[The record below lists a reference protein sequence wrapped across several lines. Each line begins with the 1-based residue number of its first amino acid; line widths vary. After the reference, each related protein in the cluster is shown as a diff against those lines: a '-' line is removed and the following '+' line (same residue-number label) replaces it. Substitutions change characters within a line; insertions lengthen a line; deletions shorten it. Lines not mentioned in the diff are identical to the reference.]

1 MKAVILVGN
10 EEKTKNKSP
19 QDFYFYDDNMQL
31 WEFGMEIKDL
41 KDFYDELEIR
51 IAGNVLDLKKKLKGN
66 GNFLPKSS

>member
-1 MKAVILVGN
+1 
-10 EEKTKNKSP
+10 
-19 QDFYFYDDNMQL
+19 
-31 WEFGMEIKDL
+31 MEIKDL